1 MDIWFNFNNQ
11 PRKYLEVPKEKNRL
25 YFKMQ
30 SYTLADHTKRDPR
43 PFSTRTYK
51 DASKTNTG
59 VGIAITNSNNLF
71 LSYRLLDYNS
81 IYTAKY
87 LALLGGIRVAIQLPN
102 PIINI
107 CTDSLSALN
116 VRMYTFHSSTRAIKI
131 GM

>member
-1 MDIWFNFNNQ
+1 MKWIFDSILIINFENIWRYL
-11 PRKYLEVPKEKNRL
+11 RKKTDFTFRC
-25 YFKMQ
+25 
-30 SYTLADHTKRDPR
+30 SHTKRDPR

-59 VGIAITNSNNLF
+59 IGIAITNSNNLF

-87 LALLGGIRVAIQLPN
+87 LALLRGIRVAIQLPN

-116 VRMYTFHSSTRAIKI
+116 DRMYTFHSSTRAIKI